1 MSISMFRP
9 NAPASATPPGSSG
22 IPRPAQEYRTLVLGK
37 GISVKGEIQDAERLI
52 IEGMLE
58 ASSLKAIELA
68 IERGGVVGGK
78 VEVTDAEISGLMDG
92 ALTVS
97 GTLIV
102 HASGKLTGETHCRR
116 LQVEDGGQLAGQIA
130 MITG

>member
-1 MSISMFRP
+1 MSTSMFRP
-9 NAPASATPPGSSG
+9 KAPDSATPPIPPG
-22 IPRPAQEYRTLVLGK
+22 IPRPRQEYRTLVLGK
-37 GISVKGEIQDAERLI
+37 GISVKGEIQDAERLVVA
-52 IEGMLE
+52 GMLE

-68 IERGGVVGGK
+68 IERGGVVRGT
-78 VEVTDAEISGLMDG
+78 VEVADAEISGLMDG

-102 HASGKLTGETHCRR
+102 HASGKLTGETRCRR

>member
-68 IERGGVVGGK
+68 IERGGVVRGK
-78 VEVTDAEISGLMDG
+78 VTDAVISGLMDG